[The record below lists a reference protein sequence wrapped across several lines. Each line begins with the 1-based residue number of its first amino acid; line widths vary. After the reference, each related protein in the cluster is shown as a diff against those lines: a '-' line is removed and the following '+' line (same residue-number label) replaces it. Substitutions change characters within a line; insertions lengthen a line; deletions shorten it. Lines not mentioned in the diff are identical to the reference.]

1 MACGFSVSGGGI
13 GQFILTPLYQII
25 YQTYNSTGFFL
36 LLGGLALQNC
46 VFGATFRD
54 SELEAKTRIANKNRN
69 KDNKK
74 SITSYIEIMKS
85 VPMTCIGLSYFF
97 ANIALFLVFIHFP
110 EYCAHTKSSKME
122 VSMFLSLAGISGC
135 VVRILFG
142 MANNSHNIDEIIMLF
157 GVFSVLGFA
166 TIGFPLFSY
175 SVYAKI
181 IYGCIMGGYS
191 GCCWTVLNTIVIQTL
206 GHEKFARGFG
216 YLMVYIGIGTF
227 LGPPLAGM

>member
-54 SELEAKTRIANKNRN
+54 SELEAEMRIANKNRN
-69 KDNKK
+69 KDHKK

-85 VPMTCIGLSYFF
+85 VPMTCICLSYFF
-97 ANIALFLVFIHFP
+97 ANIALFLVLIHFP

-175 SVYAKI
+175 SFYAKI
-181 IYGCIMGGYS
+181 IYGCIMGG
-191 GCCWTVLNTIVIQTL
+191 
-206 GHEKFARGFG
+206 
-216 YLMVYIGIGTF
+216 
-227 LGPPLAGM
+227 